1 MSDATR
7 VSPPFGGS
15 VGAADAMGPGRLTA
29 ALAPYLTVFAAR
41 LQVTLQYRAAAF
53 AGFITQ
59 CWFGIIRI
67 LIFAAF
73 YAGGAQHAPMS
84 LANAVTYTWLGQAC
98 LAFLPWGADPDVAEM
113 VRSGAIAYERLRPV
127 DTYAWWYVRALAW
140 SVARVLP
147 RAALMV
153 LFASVLMPLAGFA
166 KWGLPP
172 PPSLA
177 AGGWFALSMLGLVLL
192 SAAFTLAINVVMTAT
207 LTDRGPNTL
216 MAPLVNL
223 FSGAIVPLAFF
234 PDVVRPWLR
243 AQPFAG
249 LVDIPFSI
257 YFGGISGW
265 GAAGAIALQFGW
277 TIVLIFLC
285 RAWLARVMR
294 RLVVQGG

>member
-1 MSDATR
+1 
-7 VSPPFGGS
+7 
-15 VGAADAMGPGRLTA
+15 
-29 ALAPYLTVFAAR
+29 VFAGR

-73 YAGGAQHAPMS
+73 YAGGAAHAPMS
-84 LANAVTYTWLGQAC
+84 LANAVTYTWLGQAF
-98 LAFLPWGADPDVAEM
+98 LVFLPWGADPDVAEM
-113 VRSGAIAYERLRPV
+113 VRSGAVAYERVRPV
-127 DTYAWWYVRALAW
+127 DTYAWWYMRALAW

-147 RAALMV
+147 RAALMTVFAGV
-153 LFASVLMPLAGFA
+153 LLPLAGLG
-166 KWGLPP
+166 KWGLAPP
-172 PPSLA
+172 PTLA
-177 AGGWFALSMLGLVLL
+177 AAGFFAVSAVGMVLL
-192 SAAFTLAINVVMTAT
+192 SAAITLLINVIMTAT
-207 LTDRGPNTL
+207 LTERGPNTL
-216 MAPLVNL
+216 VAPIVNL

-234 PDVVRPWLR
+234 PDAARPWLR
-243 AQPFAG
+243 AQPIAG

-265 GAAGAIALQFGW
+265 GAVGAIALQFGW
-277 TIVLIFLC
+277 VLALILIG